1 MPSSC
6 VEVETPNAD
15 QSPRDPHD
23 LQSVLASCFPITL
36 KFMDVCYKVKLD
48 NKSRTTNITRM
59 LTTGPTTSTTTITER
74 TILNGITGMVSPG
87 EILAVLGPS
96 GSGKSTLLNALAGRL
111 QGHCFTGTIL
121 ANGKKPTKPVQKR
134 TGFVAQ
140 DDVLY
145 PHLTV
150 RETLVF
156 CSLLRLPKT
165 LSTKEKTSVVE
176 SLRARDIGRGEEAGE
191 HSARDADEPE
201 PADTGRANVG
211 SGRDGG
217 IPAGG
222 DAGEDGG
229 GGAEDGG
236 DVGAPAVEPGV
247 PGVRLGAGVVGRE
260 VYLLWERE

>member
-1 MPSSC
+1 MYCLSLG
-6 VEVETPNAD
+6 V
-15 QSPRDPHD
+15 Q
-23 LQSVLASCFPITL
+23 
-36 KFMDVCYKVKLD
+36 FMDVCYKVKLD
-48 NKSRTTNITRM
+48 DNKSRTNNITRM
-59 LTTGPTTSTTTITER
+59 LTTWPTASTSTITER
-74 TILNGITGMVSPG
+74 TILSGITGMVSPG

-134 TGFVAQ
+134 TGFVSQ

-176 SLRARDIGRGEEAGE
+176 SVISELGLAKCQNTIIGNSLIRVSPNSSKPILRWSCLSTTFWIM
-191 HSARDADEPE
+191 
-201 PADTGRANVG
+201 
-211 SGRDGG
+211 
-217 IPAGG
+217 
-222 DAGEDGG
+222 
-229 GGAEDGG
+229 
-236 DVGAPAVEPGV
+236 
-247 PGVRLGAGVVGRE
+247 RE
-260 VYLLWERE
+260 LSITIAFVIYI